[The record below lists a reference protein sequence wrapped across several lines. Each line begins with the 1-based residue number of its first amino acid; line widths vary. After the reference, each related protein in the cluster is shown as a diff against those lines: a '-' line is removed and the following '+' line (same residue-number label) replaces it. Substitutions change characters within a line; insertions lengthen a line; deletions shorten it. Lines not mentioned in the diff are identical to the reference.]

1 MQCSYSFRMRG
12 SRSRFRRERNQPHC
26 HAGSI
31 CGRHATNVDT
41 VLGLIDNN
49 ISSMTELLA
58 QSLQEADVASISG
71 RLAELPDLRLPG
83 QLTRNG
89 APTSQQ
95 TIEYLRALLQR
106 DPGVFLERYGELLA
120 PDELR
125 CFEAL
130 RSDYEVDLYLK
141 LAEDAQNPAVRAM
154 QTRNRRAAQMHR

>member
-1 MQCSYSFRMRG
+1 
-12 SRSRFRRERNQPHC
+12 
-26 HAGSI
+26 
-31 CGRHATNVDT
+31 
-41 VLGLIDNN
+41 
-49 ISSMTELLA
+49 MTESA
-58 QSLQEADVASISG
+58 TQSLQEADVAAISG